1 MPPHRIRRCFLG
13 LFVIVMTAMSAC
25 AGNMPA
31 APKDQRAEYDPW
43 EPLNRRISNF
53 NEGFDKVTF
62 KPLAKGYEKVIPQ
75 FARTGVT
82 NFAKNL
88 RGPMHII
95 NNFLQGKPGR
105 GFTEIGR
112 FLANSTFGIGGLFDF
127 AGAGGLEEYPETF
140 GETFA
145 VWGIPDGPYV
155 VIPLLVPTTLS
166 GAFALP
172 FFFLADPIFYLDDST
187 DKWIIYGIRAINL
200 RQRLFAA
207 EEALLEDSFDPY
219 LTTRESILQNRQYRI
234 YDGDP
239 PEDED
244 FYDDFL
250 EEEQ

>member
-1 MPPHRIRRCFLG
+1 
-13 LFVIVMTAMSAC
+13 MTAGC
-25 AGNMPA
+25 AGNIPA
-31 APKDQRAEYDPW
+31 APKDERAATDPW
-43 EPLNRRISNF
+43 EPLNRRLHNF
-53 NEGFDKVTF
+53 NDGFDKVTY
-62 KPLAKGYEKVIPQ
+62 KPLAKGYEKVIPE
-75 FARTGVT
+75 FARKGVT
-82 NFAKNL
+82 NFGKNL

-95 NNFLQGKPGR
+95 NNVLQGKAGR
-105 GFTEIGR
+105 GFTEFGR
-112 FLANSTFGIGGLFDF
+112 FLTNTIFGIGGLFDIATS
-127 AGAGGLEEYPETF
+127 AGIEEYPETF

-155 VIPLLVPTTLS
+155 VIPFLAPTTLS

-219 LTTRESILQNRQYRI
+219 LTTRESILQNRQFRI

-250 EEEQ
+250 EEEEIE